1 MHRANPQPPQPA
13 PRQTEAR
20 AQTEPPV
27 IVKRAPTA
35 HVHELVGRA
44 CQELARGAVDDAIE
58 LCDAAIAGDRLLP
71 AAHLAKGLALKRAGK
86 LAEAVPVLRCARF
99 LTHDESWLAPYTLA
113 RCLDRIGDRD
123 GAVEA
128 YRHTIAIVEGG
139 GAAGLAPWDPSMDA
153 FARTALETCR
163 ARLAAMKPEG
173 SSGGA
178 LSRLR

>member
-1 MHRANPQPPQPA
+1 KPLDEDVVLLRGNPQPAQPA
-13 PRQTEAR
+13 PKHAVAR

-44 CQELARGAVDDAIE
+44 CQELARGALGDANE
-58 LCDAAIAGDRLLP
+58 LCAAAIAGGRLLP
-71 AAHLAKGLALKRAGK
+71 VAHLAKGLALKRAGK
-86 LAEAVPVLRCARF
+86 VAEAVPVRRCARF

-139 GAAGLAPWDPSMDA
+139 GAAGLA
-153 FARTALETCR
+153 
-163 ARLAAMKPEG
+163 
-173 SSGGA
+173 
-178 LSRLR
+178 